1 MAQRPWRCL
10 LPAALAALSLCAG
23 ENVYLPSEPGRTEV
37 IVSKGAL
44 PRYGLSPADASAYL
58 RGLTRLRD
66 LIMAKPL
73 FQHPVGATLKGY
85 FRVDDEPGDLRRP
98 VPGFAFIRFHPMM
111 EDWKTRKP
119 VAFIVST
126 WELEAR
132 INMPMAGLEL
142 MNELD
147 VPLYMAPQAT
157 GELDGLTVYGTRNG
171 NELLVFT
178 RSGRLPWVPVTTGE
192 YADLVVEHWRKLAQE
207 PYAGQALQPFV
218 SGYEAWRASLTP
230 EQRRQQARHGLEH
243 TDKGLLPGPL
253 LVKPDPT
260 VFAPTLP
267 RSAFQV
273 ITLVF
278 DYGSDLDT
286 RDPEA
291 TKNPAPLRLWQA
303 LHRSGWAD
311 LSTLVAP

>member
-1 MAQRPWRCL
+1 MAQCPWRCL
-10 LPAALAALSLCAG
+10 SLAVLTALSPCAG

-44 PRYGLSPADASAYL
+44 QRYGLSAAEASAYL
-58 RGLTRLRD
+58 QRLTRLRD

-73 FQHPVGATLKGY
+73 FQRPVGATLKGY
-85 FRVDDEPGDLRRP
+85 FRVNDEPGDLRRP

-132 INMPMAGLEL
+132 VNVPMAGLEL
-142 MNELD
+142 MNELE
-147 VPLYMAPQAT
+147 VPLYMAPQPA
-157 GELDGLTVYGTRNG
+157 GEVDGLTVHGTRNG
-171 NELLVFT
+171 NELLVFS

-207 PYAGQALQPFV
+207 PYVGQALQPFV

-230 EQRRQQARHGLEH
+230 EQKRQQARHGLENVG
-243 TDKGLLPGPL
+243 KGMPPGPL
-253 LVKPDPT
+253 LVKPDPA
-260 VFAPTLP
+260 VFDPALP

-273 ITLVF
+273 LTLLF
-278 DYGSDLDT
+278 DYGGNLDP

-291 TKNPAPLRLWQA
+291 TQNPAPLRLWQA
-303 LHRSGWAD
+303 LHHSGWAD
-311 LSTLVAP
+311 VSTVVR